1 MYELTL
7 QGTPAEM
14 GRTHGALLRNLPPL
28 PMDPRW
34 ATIASASEAC
44 CREYVPEYIVETEA
58 LAEAAGQER
67 DGFVAFTLCAS
78 LGQTIP
84 SCSVVAVLP
93 ERSAT
98 GRLLVG
104 RNYDFDFGIS
114 WEGATTYRTLPS
126 AGYAHVGN
134 CDIWVGREDGLNEAG
149 LFVGMSATFLPGV
162 QPGLPFWFIVRG
174 ALERCATVDEAR
186 AWIESVPHAQS
197 RNYMLADGESALV
210 VEATIDGCYVRD
222 AENGVL
228 AMTNHPVH
236 HALAGRQSAGG
247 DSARRYARLRA
258 LDQGTVSVADLE
270 ATLNDRAS
278 GLCAWEKWE
287 KSTYGTIWSVVA
299 LPGEGR
305 FALAHG
311 TEENHGT
318 MVYHDL
324 SLHVSAETI
333 EQLALA

>member
-1 MYELTL
+1 MYEVTL
-7 QGTPAEM
+7 QGTPAQM

-28 PMDPRW
+28 PTDPRW
-34 ATIASASEAC
+34 KAIAVASEAY
-44 CREYVPEYIVETEA
+44 CREYVPEFIVETEA
-58 LAEAAGQER
+58 LAAAAGQER

-98 GRLLVG
+98 GKVLVG

-114 WEGATTYRTLPS
+114 WEGATTYHTRPEN
-126 AGYAHVGN
+126 GYAHVGN
-134 CDIWVGREDGLNEAG
+134 CDIWVGREDGLNEVG
-149 LFVGMSATFLPGV
+149 LFVGMSATFVPGA
-162 QPGLPFWFIVRG
+162 QPGLPFWFVVRA

-186 AWIESVPHAQS
+186 AWIESVPHTQS
-197 RNYMLADGESALV
+197 RNYMLADGETAV
-210 VEATIDGCYVRD
+210 VIEATIDGCFVRE

-228 AMTNHPVH
+228 AMTNHPLH
-236 HALAGRQSAGG
+236 PALVARQPASG

-258 LDQGTVSVADLE
+258 LDQGKVTAASLQ

-299 LPGEGR
+299 EPGAGR

-318 MVYHDL
+318 MIYHDL
-324 SLHVSAETI
+324 SLSMPAQST
-333 EQLALA
+333 EQMVLA